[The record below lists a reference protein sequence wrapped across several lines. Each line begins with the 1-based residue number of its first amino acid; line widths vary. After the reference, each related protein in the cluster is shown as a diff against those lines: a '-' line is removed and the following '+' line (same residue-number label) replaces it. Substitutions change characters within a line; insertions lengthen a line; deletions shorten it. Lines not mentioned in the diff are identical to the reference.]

1 MTTNFDQVGL
11 QGTAQPEDSVMASPE
26 SRETQLANMLATL
39 PQADLTDGQETP
51 VSVTPIE
58 SATSA
63 VPEDFS
69 LTPKGLFA
77 LNKGNEQDAQ
87 YISGPLKI
95 TAVTRNA
102 DSEGWGRRLEWED
115 PDNKAH
121 RWNMPSSLLAG
132 APSEISGRLLDGG
145 LHLALGSATERSLL
159 SYIANAKPKSRLQ
172 AVERGGWHEVD
183 GKHCFVLHD
192 RTLTADGKPEVFL
205 QSRGAATHPSVRQC
219 GTLKD
224 WGENVAIYAINNSRL
239 AVSISIAFSAPLV
252 ALVGAE
258 GGGFHLQGASSIGKS
273 TALYAI
279 GSVFYG
285 GGLRG
290 ALGTWRATDN
300 SHEANAV
307 AHCDLPMTL
316 DEMGEAD
323 PNSVGRVAYML
334 ANGKGKGRANVD
346 GSGRPSAEWRATFL
360 SSGEVGLNE
369 VMSGARVGDNTARAG
384 QQVRVVDFS
393 AQAGPLGLFETC
405 HDFETPKQLAE
416 HLSDASKRYYGT
428 AGMAWLRYLVAHR
441 DAVALVAKEL
451 MKAFVA
457 SNVPKGAGGQ
467 VGRVAN
473 RFGLVAAAG
482 EIATRI
488 GILPWPEG
496 EATRAAATCF
506 ADWRANRDGGDGSSE
521 EAQGLSKVRKFLE
534 QYGESRFTPILPSL
548 AEEAEKPL
556 GQPDISQR
564 MPIQRAGYRRWEN
577 GSWLY
582 LISTEVWK
590 TEVCAG
596 LNAKDVARSLADKGH
611 LVRGDGN
618 NLAVKHGIPG
628 SSSKQR
634 FYTIRSSIFEE

>member
-1 MTTNFDQVGL
+1 MSIDNNSAAPMGAAT
-11 QGTAQPEDSVMASPE
+11 PEDSVMASPE

-58 SATSA
+58 SATSV
-63 VPEDFS
+63 VPEDFC

-77 LNKGNEQDAQ
+77 RSKGGEQDAR

-102 DSEGWGRRLEWED
+102 DSDGWGRRLEWED

-145 LHLALGSATERSLL
+145 LHLAQGGATERSLL
-159 SYIANAKPKSRLQ
+159 RYIANAKPKSRLQ
-172 AVERGGWHEVD
+172 AVERGGWHEVG

-192 RTLTADGKPEVFL
+192 RTLTADDKPEVFL
-205 QSRGAATHPSVRQC
+205 HPRGAATHPSVRQS
-219 GTLKD
+219 GTLTE
-224 WGENVAIYAINNSRL
+224 WRERVAIYAINNSRL
-239 AVSISIAFSAPLV
+239 AFSISVAFSAPL
-252 ALVGAE
+252 AAPVGAE

-273 TALYAI
+273 TALYAN

-300 SHEANAV
+300 SHEANAA

-384 QQVRVVDFS
+384 QQVRIVDFP
-393 AQAGPLGLFETC
+393 AGVGSLGLFETC

-428 AGMAWLRYLVAHR
+428 AGLAWLRYLVANR

-451 MKAFVA
+451 VKAFVD
-457 SNVPKGAGGQ
+457 SNV
-467 VGRVAN
+467 
-473 RFGLVAAAG
+473 
-482 EIATRI
+482 I
-488 GILPWPEG
+488 GP
-496 EATRAAATCF
+496 
-506 ADWRANRDGGDGSSE
+506 
-521 EAQGLSKVRKFLE
+521 
-534 QYGESRFTPILPSL
+534 
-548 AEEAEKPL
+548 
-556 GQPDISQR
+556 
-564 MPIQRAGYRRWEN
+564 
-577 GSWLY
+577 
-582 LISTEVWK
+582 
-590 TEVCAG
+590 
-596 LNAKDVARSLADKGH
+596 H
-611 LVRGDGN
+611 
-618 NLAVKHGIPG
+618 
-628 SSSKQR
+628 
-634 FYTIRSSIFEE
+634 